1 MGNTSGQGTQFSKG
15 LKRDYSFLQETGGKV
30 WSVEAGGSC
39 LFQKGGGQET
49 SETQRASDGGMP
61 FVSEADPNQQE
72 TPQRIYFYS
81 HDQKG
86 NGSEVGE
93 KLPFSS
99 PNTERQGIG
108 QSEVWTT
115 LLKKSGEGLYDL
127 FYETTADPHDR
138 AKGRIQEFLLDH
150 PMASGIGMECPT
162 LPLCL

>member
-30 WSVEAGGSC
+30 WSGEAGGSC

-72 TPQRIYFYS
+72 TPQRIYFFP

-86 NGSEVGE
+86 NRNEVEGSILFSPPNAE
-93 KLPFSS
+93 K
-99 PNTERQGIG
+99 
-108 QSEVWTT
+108 
-115 LLKKSGEGLYDL
+115 
-127 FYETTADPHDR
+127 
-138 AKGRIQEFLLDH
+138 
-150 PMASGIGMECPT
+150 
-162 LPLCL
+162 

>member
-1 MGNTSGQGTQFSKG
+1 M
-15 LKRDYSFLQETGGKV
+15 L
-30 WSVEAGGSC
+30 
-39 LFQKGGGQET
+39 
-49 SETQRASDGGMP
+49 
-61 FVSEADPNQQE
+61 
-72 TPQRIYFYS
+72 
-81 HDQKG
+81 
-86 NGSEVGE
+86 
-93 KLPFSS
+93 LPS
-99 PNTERQGIG
+99 PNTEGQGIG